1 MRLFYFLR
9 FDTPEYDK
17 MGIEWEN
24 AAQKYVEQNWV
35 NNSLLEVSTLKSR
48 LLETFDFLGPREAL
62 AKLRRRPDE

>member
-17 MGIEWEN
+17 MAIEWEN

-35 NNSLLEVSTLKSR
+35 NNSLLEVSTLRS
-48 LLETFDFLGPREAL
+48 LVF
-62 AKLRRRPDE
+62 